1 MEVTKTVY
9 LRANRTIERIKTKS
23 KTVYAYNY
31 EGIAFYVFA
40 TVLDLF
46 KHLKNQPVWALGVFE
61 TESEF
66 DEFLTL
72 MD

>member
-1 MEVTKTVY
+1 METTKTIY
-9 LRANRTIERIKTKS
+9 LRPNRRIKTKS

-31 EGIAFYVFA
+31 EGVVFYVFA

-46 KHLKNQPVWALGVFE
+46 KHLKNQPVWALAVFE

-72 MD
+72 MDY